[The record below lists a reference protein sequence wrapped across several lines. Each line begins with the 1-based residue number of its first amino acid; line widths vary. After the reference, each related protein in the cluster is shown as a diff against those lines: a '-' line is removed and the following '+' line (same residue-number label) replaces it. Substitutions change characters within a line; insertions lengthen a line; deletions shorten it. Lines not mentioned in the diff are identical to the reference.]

1 MYADVIM
8 DITHEKLDKIFQYI
22 VPQEL
27 EESLKTGMEV
37 CVPFGKG
44 DTVRNGY
51 IVGFSE
57 KCDYDASK
65 MKQILRPAENRV
77 AVEASLVELAA
88 WMKESYGGTM
98 IQALKTV
105 LPIKKEERKKEERI
119 LRRLVSVGEGKE
131 YLEQYLHKNQK
142 ARARLMAALL
152 DDSEIPFSLVSKK
165 LNITLPVVRA
175 LEEQGILE
183 MVSRQVYRNPVQERE
198 EMFRTMVYT
207 PEQERAISRF
217 QNDYEKEDYQTYL
230 LYGITGS
237 GKTEVYIEMIQQVV
251 NKGKQAIMLIPEI
264 ALTYQ
269 TVMRFRRRFG
279 NRVSIMNSRL
289 SAGERYDQMMRA
301 KEGKIDVMIGPRSAL
316 FTPFPTLG
324 LIVIDEEHEASYKS
338 EQIPRYHAR
347 ETAVQRAKL
356 EGASV
361 VLGSATPSLE
371 SFYRCQKG
379 EYKLLKLENRIARSG
394 LPSVYVADMREELK
408 NGNKSILS
416 DKLRKLM
423 QNRLEKK
430 EQTMLFLNRRGYAGF
445 LSCRSCGYVVKCPH
459 CDVSLSTHN
468 NGRMV
473 CHYCGYEEKIVR
485 ICPSCG
491 STHIGGFRAG
501 TQQIEELVQR
511 EFPGAR
517 VLRMDLDTTRAKEG
531 HEKILSAFANEEADI
546 LVGTQ
551 MIVKGHDFPKV
562 TLVGVLAADMSLY
575 ADDYRAAERTFAL
588 LTQAAGR
595 AGRGTAHGEVVIQ
608 TYNPEHY
615 SIRAASMQNYE
626 LFYEEEMKYRELMG
640 YPPAEHLLAVLLSSE
655 DEELL
660 DKGAFYLK
668 EYAHRI
674 GKNHEIQIIG
684 PASPYI
690 GKMKDIYRRVLY
702 LKADSSR
709 MLIHMKD
716 YMEQYIEMNRGF
728 DKIRIQ
734 FDFDPVNGF

>member
-65 MKQILRPAENRV
+65 MKKILRPAENRV

-119 LRRLVSVGEGKE
+119 LRRLVSVEEGKE

-324 LIVIDEEHEASYKS
+324 LIAIDEEHEASYKS

-371 SFYRCQKG
+371 SFYRCRKG

-702 LKADSSR
+702 LKADSNR

-734 FDFDPVNGF
+734 FDFDPVKGF

>member
-142 ARARLMAALL
+142 ARVRLMAALL

-183 MVSRQVYRNPVQERE
+183 IVSRQIYRNPVHEQEESLRSI
-198 EMFRTMVYT
+198 VYT
-207 PEQERAISRF
+207 PEQERAICHF
-217 QNDYEKEDYQTYL
+217 KKDYENGDYQTYL

-371 SFYRCQKG
+371 SFYRCRKG

-702 LKADSSR
+702 LKADSNR

-734 FDFDPVNGF
+734 FDFDPVKGF